1 MESKSWKSVSKESQ
15 ASSGQTLLGDDPP
28 PGRWVEPAVEHSDLR
43 LVRDDISMD
52 IFLVAAAELAERF
65 TYRSVSAPIRSLENG
80 AGFPGLVAALILIGL
95 GTGAIKSNVGP
106 LIAEQYQSIGPR
118 VKTLPDGEQVLSLM
132 GIVVRPPNGS
142 AITKAMRILWIGIRS
157 GGNLEAA
164 RPASLEKTGVSVP
177 WDDVFV
183 DELKCALVACR
194 VFLLSDG
201 SCRAVHNAIR
211 DGVCLYQSATVHA

>member
-1 MESKSWKSVSKESQ
+1 M
-15 ASSGQTLLGDDPP
+15 G
-28 PGRWVEPAVEHSDLR
+28 
-43 LVRDDISMD
+43 
-52 IFLVAAAELAERF
+52 
-65 TYRSVSAPIRSLENG
+65 SLENG

-194 VFLLSDG
+194 VFERFVYPTLHRLHIKFKPISRIATGLLLS
-201 SCRAVHNAIR
+201 SCAMALAAGLQERM
-211 DGVCLYQSATVHA
+211 